1 MFSFLAAS
9 HPFRPLLDRFQQSLS
24 ANPRV
29 ASDESGATRTVHA
42 DLKAQPEGENGFRI
56 EAFYWSLQ
64 TRDERGFRAAT
75 LSFSAKKGEA
85 EWLEFPADPYLSA
98 LAQYLAAKDAE
109 GGPPVDILRYVPLRR
124 VTFRAGEVCGTPA
137 VGKFK
142 RRSRFRQAYEL
153 LQTVHRTLAR
163 ASPGFRVSAP
173 IAMEEERSLYF
184 QEALPGRTLAD
195 MIAASQSARFLV
207 RLGSLH
213 AALHRA
219 SINGLSCWDRH
230 AFLESLRR
238 DGRWIAFLLPERA
251 AGVGRALERIEAA
264 AAAGLKDASAF
275 CHGDPDCTQ
284 VLVDGEDWSLLDF
297 DGCQA
302 GDPYRDIAMFL
313 ASLDY
318 HVPYYSALAR
328 EGSEQAISA
337 LDAATAAYLDG
348 YREASGRPVEPARL
362 AWHRACAEVYY
373 LALMLKKNRC
383 HPRAFEGRWQRLQ
396 ARVQELR

>member
-1 MFSFLAAS
+1 MTPQESNKRPTNTTQAYREQQGALFAFLAAS
-9 HPFRPLLDRFQQSLS
+9 HPFRPLLGRFEQSLS
-24 ANPRV
+24 ANARV
-29 ASDESGATRTVHA
+29 ALEETGATRTVHA
-42 DLKAQPEGENGFRI
+42 DLKGQPEGENGFRI
-56 EAFYWSLQ
+56 EAFYWSRQ

-98 LAQYLAAKDAE
+98 LAPYLAARDVE
-109 GGPPVDILRYVPLRR
+109 GGAPVDILRYVPLRR
-124 VTFRAGEVCGTPA
+124 VTFRAGEVSGTPA

-153 LQTVHRTLAR
+153 LQTVHRTLTR

-173 IAMEEERSLYF
+173 IAMEEECSLYF

-195 MIAASQSARFLV
+195 MIDASQSARFLV
-207 RLGSLH
+207 RLGGLH

-219 SINGLSCWDRH
+219 PVNGLSCWDRH

-238 DGRWIAFLLPERA
+238 DARWIAFLLPERA
-251 AGVGRALERIEAA
+251 AGVGRALQRIEAA
-264 AAAGLKDASAF
+264 AAAGLKKKRLRHFVTAF

-302 GDPYRDIAMFL
+302 GDPIATSPCSSPRSTTRERLQLLLQCFIL
-313 ASLDY
+313 VWKLNR
-318 HVPYYSALAR
+318 ALAR
-328 EGSEQAISA
+328 MTFCRMSRALLVQMNGLGSV
-337 LDAATAAYLDG
+337 L
-348 YREASGRPVEPARL
+348 
-362 AWHRACAEVYY
+362 
-373 LALMLKKNRC
+373 
-383 HPRAFEGRWQRLQ
+383 
-396 ARVQELR
+396 